1 MAKKEMSVR
10 IGGHQR
16 IEIDLNGF
24 QAEPDAPAHDAW
36 KGYANRECRAGG
48 TLADGFLGPAAE
60 RRRAVRQAGQHVG
73 ESSVHEACGENGFAD
88 AVFDDGHE
96 GIVGKAEELSRRR
109 VATIGPGSSGS
120 RKEEA
125 QQIVRCASG
134 RISGPGVA
142 KEARQQTGD
151 VLGSLGKVEA
161 VSIDADGRAGSAD
174 AGVAARE
181 EAVGEHEQGAIADE
195 VDVSGREAKVED
207 GSGDEGR
214 KRFRLRRWSAAL
226 CLNAGE
232 AGAYAAHES
241 ADGRLGKAEVLV
253 YLKLRQPIL
262 FLS

>member
-1 MAKKEMSVR
+1 MAQSQDGRDTVQEWVHKQKERNQEKKR
-10 IGGHQR
+10 KIQR
-16 IEIDLNGF
+16 N
-24 QAEPDAPAHDAW
+24 Q
-36 KGYANRECRAGG
+36 
-48 TLADGFLGPAAE
+48 
-60 RRRAVRQAGQHVG
+60 
-73 ESSVHEACGENGFAD
+73 
-88 AVFDDGHE
+88 
-96 GIVGKAEELSRRR
+96 
-109 VATIGPGSSGS
+109 
-120 RKEEA
+120 RKELGLGLTVTEA

-253 YLKLRQPIL
+253 YLVDG
-262 FLS
+262 